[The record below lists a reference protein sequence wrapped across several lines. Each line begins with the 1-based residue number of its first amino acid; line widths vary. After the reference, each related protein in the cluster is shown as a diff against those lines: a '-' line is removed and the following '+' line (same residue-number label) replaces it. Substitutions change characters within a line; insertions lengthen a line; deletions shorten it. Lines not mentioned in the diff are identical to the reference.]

1 VITAAYTIMAETRK
15 GLRLSWYYRFNLLMQ
30 LVTLSFIF
38 LCLVFFIGNGSL
50 RTEELSSAVLGYVV
64 WFYAV
69 NVINVV
75 GIELVAE
82 AQSGTLEQMCMSV
95 SPSGVLLAGRAVSA
109 LITST
114 VMTLV
119 LDIVL
124 MIALRTPIP
133 VSWTG
138 LLLFAFTLIGIFGF
152 GLMIAGATLVFKH
165 VAALANL
172 LINMMIFTN
181 GTLLSV
187 DHFPVWLRVAANA
200 LPGTQGVTVLREAIL
215 DGRPLSAV
223 AHHGLVGLLVNSA
236 VYGVLGWVVFHAGSR
251 RARGNGSLGQY

>member
-1 VITAAYTIMAETRK
+1 MITAAFSIMAEVRK
-15 GLRLSWYYRFNLLMQ
+15 GLRMSWYYRFDLLMQ
-30 LVTLSFIF
+30 LVTFSFIF
-38 LCLVFFIGNGSL
+38 LCLVFFVGNGRL
-50 RTEELSSAVLGYVV
+50 RAEDLSSAVLGYVV

-69 NVINVV
+69 NVINMV
-75 GIELVAE
+75 GIELVGE
-82 AQSGTLEQMCMSV
+82 AQSGTLEQMFMSV

-109 LITST
+109 LIAST

-119 LDIVL
+119 LDLVL
-124 MIALRTPIP
+124 VVVLRTPIP
-133 VSWTG
+133 ISWTG
-138 LLLFAFTLIGIFGF
+138 LLLFAVTLVGIFGF

-187 DHFPVWLRVAANA
+187 EHFPTWLRVVANA
-200 LPGTQGVTVLREAIL
+200 LPGTQGVTVLRAAIL
-215 DGRPLSAV
+215 DGRPLSSV

-251 RARGNGSLGQY
+251 RARSNGSLGQY